1 MQMAPNLADIVK
13 AETAKA
19 QAMSIE
25 NNKA

>member
-19 QAMSIE
+19 QAISQEI
-25 NNKA
+25 K